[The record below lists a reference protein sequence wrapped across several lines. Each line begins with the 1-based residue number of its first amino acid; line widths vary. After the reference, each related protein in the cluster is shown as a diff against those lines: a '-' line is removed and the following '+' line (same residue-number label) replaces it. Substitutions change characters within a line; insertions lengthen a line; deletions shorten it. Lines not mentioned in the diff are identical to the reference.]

1 MRLLK
6 RARAKAKNI
15 LITSCRGLAFIS
27 PPVKNAA
34 AWWRYDDQ
42 ERLRKATIAVWL
54 EKTKDD
60 LQAAY
65 NLLNEFAG
73 KAFFERDTPQGR
85 IDQAVRLILRYDTLR
100 LPYTSLGFHLA
111 FLLGLKAPLLR
122 RRFLWLLGS
131 VSMASLTVMLLHVF
145 SWFPFDWFPIGLIAV
160 VFLILI
166 CTYKGYKLLPVI
178 RTVTADHIAAE
189 HLYYANLAQLHQQ
202 AKTLLLS
209 KRLKEVAQIQSVLH
223 AVSYQKHQAESSYKQ
238 IPNQFGCLEAKEVH
252 TGSIESTFAN
262 ANYLDAVWKKFIEQH
277 FSKAS
282 YITPE
287 YIKEESTELHVF
299 RIAGIPASEFS
310 KREAIVES
318 LVRKRV
324 YRVHSNYQEVGVT
337 AIELITTQLPLFVTY
352 KETPTP
358 KERNL
363 VILGRDVKQKI
374 YWDYYDQP
382 HLLVVGITKSGKSAT
397 VNNIIRQMKEKDV
410 LMLFV
415 DFKNGLE
422 YAPYYSKGYSV
433 IEEVDQ
439 YPDFSTKLVKEMSI
453 RAEFLKK
460 HGFKNFEGYEAL
472 RDQQGLPSLPR
483 IVCFIDEVAT
493 VMGHSDPNIQ
503 KPSIQNTELLLQKAR
518 ASGIHMILS
527 TQRPDARSLGS
538 TGIRDNIAVKM
549 SSYLSIQASTLIYGD
564 DRANQRIPDQGYAGI
579 FIASGLGTDAPFRVP
594 FMDDTTFSEYLA
606 TWPDNSYSN
615 YKIGNSV
622 VAQEEVSVIDQFD
635 YNQIF

>member
-6 RARAKAKNI
+6 RARTKAKNI
-15 LITSCRGLAFIS
+15 LITACNGLAFINS
-27 PPVKNAA
+27 PPIKSAT

-42 ERLRKATIAVWL
+42 ERLRKAAIAVWL

-60 LQAAY
+60 LQNAY

-85 IDQAVRLILRYDTLR
+85 IDQAIKLILRYETVK
-100 LPYTSLGFHLA
+100 LPYTTIGLHLA
-111 FLLGLKAPLLR
+111 FRLGLKAPLLR

-131 VSMASLTVMLLHVF
+131 VTIASLTVLLLHVC
-145 SWFPFDWFPIGLIAV
+145 SWFPLNWFPIGLLAV
-160 VFLILI
+160 AFFMIV
-166 CTYKGYKLLPVI
+166 CSYKGYKLFPII
-178 RTVTADHIAAE
+178 RTVTADPTAAE

-202 AKTLLLS
+202 AKALLFS
-209 KRLKEVAQIQSVLH
+209 KRLKKVAQIQSVLH
-223 AVSYQKHQAESSYKQ
+223 AVSYQKRQTERSYKQ
-238 IPNQFGCLEAKEVH
+238 IPSQLEFLEAKEVP
-252 TGSIESTFAN
+252 TGSIEPAC
-262 ANYLDAVWKKFIEQH
+262 ANYLDAVWRKFIEQH

-287 YIKEESTELHVF
+287 YIKEESTELHMF

-318 LVRKRV
+318 LVRKRI
-324 YRVHSNYQEVGVT
+324 YRIHSNYQEVGVT
-337 AIELITTQLPLFVTY
+337 AIELITTPLPLFVTY
-352 KETPTP
+352 EETPTP
-358 KERNL
+358 QEKNL

-439 YPDFSTKLVKEMSI
+439 YPDFSMKLVKEMAT

-460 HGFKNFEGYEAL
+460 HGFKNFEGYEAV
-472 RDQQGLPSLPR
+472 REQRGLPALPR
-483 IVCFIDEVAT
+483 IVCYIDEVAT

-538 TGIRDNIAVKM
+538 TGVRDNIAVKM
-549 SSYLSIQASTLIYGD
+549 SSYLSTQASTLIYGD
-564 DRANQRIPDQGYAGI
+564 DRANQKIPDKGYAGI
-579 FIASGLGTDAPFRVP
+579 FIASGLGTDAAFRVP
-594 FMDDTTFSEYLA
+594 FMDDAAFSDYLA
-606 TWPDNSYSN
+606 TWPDNPYAN
-615 YKIGNSV
+615 YQLGSSLIQ
-622 VAQEEVSVIDQFD
+622 AEESTIVIPTD
-635 YNQIF
+635 YNDIF

>member
-6 RARAKAKNI
+6 KAVTKTKSI
-15 LITSCRGLAFIS
+15 FRVACSGYVFIS
-27 PPVKNAA
+27 PLIKKVT
-34 AWWRYDDQ
+34 AWWCYEDQ

-60 LQAAY
+60 LQSAY
-65 NLLNEFAG
+65 NLLNEIAG
-73 KAFFERDTPQGR
+73 KAFFEQDTPHGS
-85 IDQAVRLILRYDTLR
+85 IDQAIKLILRYDTVK
-100 LPYTSLGFHLA
+100 LPYTPLGLHLA
-111 FLLGLKAPLLR
+111 FRLGLKAPLRR
-122 RRFLWLLGS
+122 RRFLWLLRS
-131 VSMASLTVMLLHVF
+131 VILASFTVFLLHVY
-145 SWFPFDWFPIGLIAV
+145 SWFPFEWFPIGLLANAFFMIV
-160 VFLILI
+160 
-166 CTYKGYKLLPVI
+166 CSNKGYKLLPII
-178 RTVTADHIAAE
+178 RTVTADPTAAE

-202 AKTLLLS
+202 ARALLFS
-209 KRLKEVAQIQSVLH
+209 KRLKKLPQIQSVLH
-223 AVSYQKHQAESSYKQ
+223 TVSYQKHQAEGSYRQ
-238 IPNQFGCLEAKEVH
+238 TPNQFEFEEAKGVPSEYVEL
-252 TGSIESTFAN
+252 TS

-299 RIAGIPASEFS
+299 RIAGIPAGEFR
-310 KREAIVES
+310 KREDMLES
-318 LVRKRV
+318 LVRKRI
-324 YRVHSNYQEVGVT
+324 YRIHANYQEIGVT
-337 AIELITTQLPLFVTY
+337 AIELITTQLPLFISY
-352 KETPTP
+352 EEMPTP

-363 VILGRDVKQKI
+363 VILGQDVKQKI

-439 YPDFSTKLVKEMSI
+439 YPNFSAKLVKEMST
-453 RAEFLKK
+453 RADFLKRY
-460 HGFKNFEGYEAL
+460 GFKNFAGYEAVHEQ
-472 RDQQGLPSLPR
+472 RGLPALPR
-483 IVCFIDEVAT
+483 IVCYIDEVAT

-503 KPSIQNTELLLQKAR
+503 KPSIHNTELLLQKAR

-549 SSYLSIQASTLIYGD
+549 SSYLSTQASTLIYGD

-579 FIASGLGTDAPFRVP
+579 FIASGLGTDAAFRVP
-594 FMDDTTFSEYLA
+594 FIDDIDFLDQLA
-606 TWPDNSYSN
+606 TWPDNPYSN
-615 YKIGNSV
+615 YQLGSSLI
-622 VAQEEVSVIDQFD
+622 QEEESNVVIQTD
-635 YNQIF
+635 YNNIF